1 MNRRELNE
9 SAGESVTAILIIAA
23 IVLGFALYGGWFDHE
38 VIDAEVLQQEQ
49 DAKQNDPGCPTPIR
63 IGRPFDR
70 GTTYRVHDC
79 ARDVDFYIFVPGEER
94 PL

>member
-9 SAGESVTAILIIAA
+9 SAGESVGAFIIAA
-23 IVLGFALYGGWFDHE
+23 MCIGAAMLLAGAFDHE

-49 DAKQNDPGCPTPIR
+49 DAKQNDPGCPSPIAV
-63 IGRPFDR
+63 DR
-70 GTTYRVHDC
+70 RSFVGTTYRMHDC

>member
-9 SAGESVTAILIIAA
+9 RGVESIGAFIIASCILVGCMMLA
-23 IVLGFALYGGWFDHE
+23 GAFDRQ

-49 DAKQNDPGCPTPIR
+49 DAKQGDPGCPLPIVVSR
-63 IGRPFDR
+63 R
-70 GTTYRVHDC
+70 GDGNVFRMHDC
-79 ARDVDFYIFVPGEER
+79 AKDVDFYIFVPGEER